1 MEPPAREWTV
11 VDEHGRP
18 VAGLVLRAGDGPDAR
33 PAGRTGVDGKL
44 LLAWDEAVTA
54 VLDPLGVREVPH
66 RAEDARLVVD
76 RRQALG
82 WSVDAPLDRGNDLD
96 LFVDSEMFPPMLEAI
111 GRARESVHVSQL
123 LLFKDFCCA
132 FDGAARPRQTLLEHL
147 VAAATRGAQV
157 RILLNENVLV
167 PDTVRDVQ
175 RMCEE
180 SVWMEARSFPMTP
193 NVLHA
198 KVIVVDGKEAFI
210 VGPPFEQKYWDT
222 TSHRFD
228 DPRRGD
234 PRPLHDVS
242 LRVRGPAVARID
254 RLFAGL
260 WGMRGEPIEPCPV
273 PPPAGEDTLQIATT
287 MPRDLLPDEWHPR
300 AAREA
305 YQRAL
310 ANAREYAYMETQYFT
325 SPSIVEA
332 IAAALETNPKLQV
345 ILVLNT
351 TVDVP
356 GYVAWQK
363 RRLAEL
369 GHPDHPRLGVF
380 TLWTPTPD
388 PRAPRAVYVH
398 AKLALV
404 DDAWAS
410 VGTSNLD
417 SLSLESGHEWGFE
430 VESNVD
436 LNGIILDGI
445 EGAPATGKVASYRR
459 RLWAEHL
466 GDAGVWTARPPPG
479 GWLALWRDVAQSNAR
494 ALEEGRFPHRGRIL
508 PYAPALPGVER
519 REPPVPGGR
528 RA

>member
-1 MEPPAREWTV
+1 MEPSAREWTV
-11 VDEHGRP
+11 VDERGLP
-18 VAGLVLRAGDGPDAR
+18 VAGLALRVGEGPDAR
-33 PAGRTGVDGKL
+33 PAGRTGADGTL
-44 LLAWDEAVTA
+44 LLASGEPVTA

-66 RAEDARLVVD
+66 RAEGARLVVD

-82 WSVDAPLDRGNDLD
+82 WAIDAPVDHGNDVD
-96 LFVDSEMFPPMLEAI
+96 LFVDSEMFPPMLRAI
-111 GRARESVHVSQL
+111 DRARESVHVSQL

-132 FDGAARPRQTLLEHL
+132 FDGACKPQKTLLEHL
-147 VAAATRGAQV
+147 VAAAQRGAQV

-175 RMCEE
+175 AMCEE
-180 SVWMEARSFPMTP
+180 NVCMEARSFPMTP

-198 KVIVVDGKEAFI
+198 KVLVVDGEEAFI

-222 TSHRFD
+222 SAHRFD
-228 DPRRGD
+228 DPRRAD

-242 LRVRGPAVARID
+242 LRVRGPAVARVD
-254 RLFAGL
+254 RFFASL
-260 WGMRGEPIEPCPV
+260 WGMRGEPVEACRV
-273 PPPAGEDTLQIATT
+273 PPPAGNDTLQIATT
-287 MPRDLLPDEWHPR
+287 LPRDLLPGEWHPR

-310 ANAREYAYMETQYFT
+310 ANAREHVYLETQYFT
-325 SPSIVEA
+325 SPSITEA
-332 IAAALETNPKLQV
+332 IAAALAANPKLQV

-380 TLWTPTPD
+380 TLWSPTLD
-388 PRAPRAVYVH
+388 PKSPRAVYVH
-398 AKLALV
+398 AKLAFV

-410 VGTSNLD
+410 IGTSNLD
-417 SLSLESGHEWGFE
+417 SLSLEKGREWGFE
-430 VESNVD
+430 MESNVD
-436 LNGIILDGI
+436 LNGILLDGVD
-445 EGAPATGKVASYRR
+445 GAPATGKVASYRR

-466 GDAGVWTARPPPG
+466 GDAGVWTARAPEE
-479 GWLALWRDVAQSNAR
+479 GWLPLWRSVAEANAR
-494 ALEEGRFPHRGRIL
+494 ALEEGRFPERGRIL
-508 PYAPALPGVER
+508 PYVPNLPNVER